1 MKEDGLYSYR
11 STKAKPT
18 MFISLKEMKEL
29 QTQFEFYKDNLVAKL
44 IYNTTKTD
52 FGLPLDPKLEWVT
65 YFAGLIIKH

>member
-1 MKEDGLYSYR
+1 
-11 STKAKPT
+11 